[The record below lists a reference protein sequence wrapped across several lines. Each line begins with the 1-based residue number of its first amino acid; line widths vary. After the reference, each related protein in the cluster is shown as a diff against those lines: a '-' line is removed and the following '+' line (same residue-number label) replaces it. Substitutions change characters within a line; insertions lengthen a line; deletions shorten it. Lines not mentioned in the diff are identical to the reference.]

1 MTILSE
7 PATAG
12 HWPTGFLT
20 AIRTTVK
27 RWLEDQAQRTAER
40 QTAALLQSLDRRM
53 LEDIGATDYLAEKDE
68 QAKGAGQSVI
78 APLLST
84 FLPN

>member
-12 HWPTGFLT
+12 HWPKSFLT
-20 AIRTTVK
+20 PIRTMIN
-27 RWLEDQAQRTAER
+27 RWTEDQAQRTAER
-40 QTAALLQSLDRRM
+40 QTAVLLRSLDRRM
-53 LEDIGATDYLAEKDE
+53 LADIGATDYLAEKEE
-68 QAKGAGQSVI
+68 QAKGPGQSVI